1 MEERRARCGRG
12 RWLWL
17 VFGLALTF
25 QARLARADLVSREPS
40 ETDDDFM
47 ARVIGPSP
55 RLAQKVVRSTELA
68 GGKPTLI
75 GFVNA
80 KDSTLV
86 GHLLVEVSP
95 GHYEH
100 VTFPS
105 CDEEGGAPRLLAV
118 FFARTAKEGGR
129 DLAVLCKWD
138 DQHAVV
144 NGTSY
149 SALFYRVT
157 EKGAKINVQTLT
169 DLNKQFDTDD
179 EVRLN
184 KNGKWVQGPKP
195 KFTTVAGVKKLLTQ
209 MGLKQ

>member
-1 MEERRARCGRG
+1 MEQRRARRAHGR
-12 RWLWL
+12 LWL
-17 VFGLALTF
+17 VLGFALAF
-25 QARLARADLVSREPS
+25 QSRFARADAVVRVPS
-40 ETDDDFM
+40 ESDDDFIV
-47 ARVIGPSP
+47 RVLGPSP

-80 KDSTLV
+80 KDSNLV
-86 GHLLVEVSP
+86 GHLLIETSP

-105 CDEEGGAPRLLAV
+105 CDEEGGPPRLLAV
-118 FFARTAKEGGR
+118 FFARTTKEGGR

-138 DQHAVV
+138 DEHAVV

-149 SALFYRVT
+149 SALFDRVT
-157 EKGAKINVQTLT
+157 EKGSKISVQPLT

-195 KFTTVAGVKKLLTQ
+195 KFTTVAGVKKLLTK

>member
-1 MEERRARCGRG
+1 MEQRRARRAHGRP
-12 RWLWL
+12 LWL
-17 VFGLALTF
+17 VLGFALAF
-25 QARLARADLVSREPS
+25 QGRFARADPVVRVPS
-40 ETDDDFM
+40 ESDDAFIV
-47 ARVIGPSP
+47 RVLGPSP

-68 GGKPTLI
+68 GGRPTLI

-86 GHLLVEVSP
+86 GHLLIEMSP

-138 DQHAVV
+138 DEHAVV

-149 SALFYRVT
+149 SALFYQVS
-157 EKGAKINVQTLT
+157 EKGSKISVQPLT

-184 KNGKWVQGPKP
+184 KNGKWVPGPKP
-195 KFTTVAGVKKLLTQ
+195 KFTTVAGVKKLLTK